1 MLYIIQASTR
11 LPLSHRHFCRVVQRP
26 GEVVPQ
32 FPFSG
37 IESLDIGTGKRGE
50 APEGSNETLGIRK
63 VLYMQYMA

>member
-1 MLYIIQASTR
+1 MLYIIQASIR

-37 IESLDIGTGKRGE
+37 IESLDIGTGKGE
-50 APEGSNETLGIRK
+50 AAEGSNETLVIRK